1 MKFSDRN
8 AYLPNNAIMLYSV
21 SQNSR
26 STWSTEWISCACHN
40 AEKYYFVVP
49 SLSVILAAQWQKG
62 ALWIQQCYCF
72 DSPEVQKHQHSKE
85 HQSCLLAEAVNANV
99 VKPQNLHRY
108 NCISRCTG
116 PLYSAYVKI
125 LKKL

>member
-1 MKFSDRN
+1 VCLKTPGV
-8 AYLPNNAIMLYSV
+8 LGI
-21 SQNSR
+21 
-26 STWSTEWISCACHN
+26 STEWISHAHRYT
-40 AEKYYFVVP
+40 EKYCFVVS

-62 ALWIQQCYCF
+62 ALWIQQCYFF

-108 NCISRCTG
+108 NCISRCAG
-116 PLYSAYVKI
+116 PLCSAYVQT
-125 LKKL
+125 LRNSTQLM